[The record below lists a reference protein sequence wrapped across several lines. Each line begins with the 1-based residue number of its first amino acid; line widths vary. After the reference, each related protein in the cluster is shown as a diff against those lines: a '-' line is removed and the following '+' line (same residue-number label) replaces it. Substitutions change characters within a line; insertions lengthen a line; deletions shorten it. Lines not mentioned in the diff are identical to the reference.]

1 MKLLLF
7 SSLLA
12 AAALVL
18 SSAGCSGS
26 AKEAAQEASN
36 IKPLSIFYNQYVG
49 QHQGRPP
56 PNEIEFKVFVKEN
69 QALIT
74 GLNVADADALFISSR
89 DNKPYVVIYDVPTG
103 PPGPGMQPVVIYEQE
118 GVNGM
123 RYVASSLGAVEEVD
137 EAKFREY
144 VPNAP

>member
-18 SSAGCSGS
+18 SLAGCSNS
-26 AKEAAQEASN
+26 AKEAAQESSN
-36 IKPLSIFYNQYVG
+36 IKPLAIFYGQYVG
-49 QHQGRPP
+49 RHQGQPP
-56 PNEIEFKVFVKEN
+56 PNEAEFKTFVKEN

-74 GLNVADADALFISSR
+74 GLNIADADALFISSR
-89 DNKPYVVIYDVPTG
+89 DKKPYVVIYGVASG
-103 PPGPGMQPVVIYEQE
+103 PPGPGSQPVVIYEQE
-118 GVNGM
+118 GVDGK

-137 EAKFREY
+137 EAKFRQY
-144 VPNAP
+144 VPQAQ